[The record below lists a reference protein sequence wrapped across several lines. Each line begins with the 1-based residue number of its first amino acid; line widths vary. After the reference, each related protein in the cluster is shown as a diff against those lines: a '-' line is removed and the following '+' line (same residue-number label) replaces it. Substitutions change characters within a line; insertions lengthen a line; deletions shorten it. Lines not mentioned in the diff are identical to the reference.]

1 MERTQ
6 HKMDEL
12 ESQIET
18 VEKCLNNLRVLE
30 AGDDVYSF
38 ILKALRLLDNRLEV
52 EAGRLEEI
60 RMIRE
65 GKRTLEIKRKEQKET
80 S

>member
-1 MERTQ
+1 MDRTQ
-6 HKMDEL
+6 NRIDEL
-12 ESQIET
+12 KSQIET